1 MKSNEIVLLKKPKLK
16 KPVLVEG
23 LPGLGLVGRIA
34 VEHLIKK
41 LKAEKFAVAYSTN
54 FPPQVRIMP
63 DGTVKMRAA
72 EFYYAKGKK
81 RDLVILAGD
90 DQPLTVEAQYSFC
103 EEVLSFSKKLGIKE
117 IITLGGYGAIKQVSK
132 VRRVFGAASTKSY
145 AKTLEKHGVL
155 FGKVGGDIVGVAG
168 LLVGLASVRKVKS
181 VCLMAETKGNY
192 IDPKASESILKV
204 LNSYLGLNVEL
215 KELKEKAKETEE
227 MIKRFEAAQRAQQI
241 PQAPKEAGPLSY
253 IR

>member
-1 MKSNEIVLLKKPKLK
+1 MEKDEIVLLKKPRLK

-34 VEHLIKK
+34 AEHLVKK
-41 LKAEKFAVAYSTN
+41 MKAEKFAVAYSTN

-63 DGTVKMRAA
+63 DGTVKMRTA
-72 EFYYAKGKK
+72 EFYYVKGKK
-81 RDLVILAGD
+81 RDLVILIGD

-103 EEVLSFSKKLGIKE
+103 DNVLDFAEELNIKE
-117 IITLGGYGAIKQVSK
+117 VITLGGYGALRQISK
-132 VRRVFGAASTKSY
+132 KRKVFGAASDKKY
-145 AKTLEKHGVL
+145 VKTLEKHGVL
-155 FGKVGGDIVGVAG
+155 FGEVGGDIVGVAG
-168 LLVGLASVRKVKS
+168 LLVGLASARGLKS

-192 IDPKASESILKV
+192 VDPKAAESVLEV
-204 LNSYLGLNVEL
+204 LNSYLELNVDL

-227 MIKRFEAAQRAQQI
+227 MIRRLEAAQRAQQI
-241 PQAPKEAGPLSY
+241 PQVPKETEPLSY